1 MPSAF
6 DWNCEL
12 SWIKAFRPEKGSS
25 RYALVMSLSE
35 AWYLCM
41 DIQELTRAK
50 FEKIKEENTPGADS
64 LPDDI
69 IIEIENDIDSFENTV
84 IDLAH
89 DFNLFVT
96 VGIT

>member
-12 SWIKAFRPEKGSS
+12 SWIKEYRFPLDQGMQTVYECLKNWMDDYNRNIMITTFMTSEEK
-25 RYALVMSLSE
+25 E
-35 AWYLCM
+35 Q
-41 DIQELTRAK
+41 I
-50 FEKIKEENTPGADS
+50 KIFSDR
-64 LPDDI
+64 L
-69 IIEIENDIDSFENTV
+69 IENDIDSFKNTV

>member
-1 MPSAF
+1 
-6 DWNCEL
+6 
-12 SWIKAFRPEKGSS
+12 
-25 RYALVMSLSE
+25 
-35 AWYLCM
+35 M

>member
-1 MPSAF
+1 MRKS
-6 DWNCEL
+6 
-12 SWIKAFRPEKGSS
+12 KK
-25 RYALVMSLSE
+25 
-35 AWYLCM
+35 
-41 DIQELTRAK
+41 K
-50 FEKIKEENTPGADS
+50 NTPGADS

>member
-1 MPSAF
+1 
-6 DWNCEL
+6 
-12 SWIKAFRPEKGSS
+12 
-25 RYALVMSLSE
+25 
-35 AWYLCM
+35 M

-50 FEKIKEENTPGADS
+50 FEKIKKENIPGADS
-64 LPDDI
+64 LPDDT